1 MKQKCITY
9 VTYAPQHSQRVQP
22 VIQKLKR
29 QRPGEEFTGRQ
40 SIGFTANNQRI
51 NAEIERSTTTIV
63 LVGAGT
69 FDDAAVEYDIRV
81 SRAKQP
87 PNEILMI
94 MLEEPVDLPEGS
106 NLLRLLEECGSE
118 MVGISGDVQGAIQ
131 RLHLRVDRGEK
142 IVASVGVPSCGTCG
156 R

>member
-9 VTYAPQHSQRVQP
+9 VTYAPQHSKRARG
-22 VIQKLKR
+22 VIQKLKQ
-29 QRPGEEFTGRQ
+29 QRPGDEFTGRS
-40 SIGFTANNQRI
+40 SIGFTANKQRI

-69 FDDAAVEYDIRV
+69 FDDAAVEYDIRL

-94 MLEEPVDLPEGS
+94 MLEESLDLPEQS
-106 NLLRLLEECGSE
+106 PLLGLLEECGSE
-118 MVGISGDVQGAIQ
+118 TIGISGDVQGAIQ

-142 IVASVGVPSCGTCG
+142 IVATVGAPSCGTCG